1 MPQSPESPGTPPE
14 TLLFIDTPRYQKAYG
29 MPAPI
34 HEAVSHVVSRAE
46 RGGGARTDR
55 GEMVA
60 ALIRHAV
67 VNMSAEE
74 LGEIWL
80 AYRRGSVEDLRSAQE

>member
-1 MPQSPESPGTPPE
+1 
-14 TLLFIDTPRYQKAYG
+14 

-34 HEAVSHVVSRAE
+34 HEAVSLLVYRAE
-46 RGGGARTDR
+46 RGGGARTDN

-67 VNMSAEE
+67 INMSAEE
-74 LGEIWL
+74 LGEVWSG
-80 AYRRGSVEDLRSAQE
+80 YRRGHVEDLNSSQE